1 MNVPF
6 IQVNLF
12 QKLAKSAEHVMYQII
27 LNVKTKIK
35 TTICVHNVF
44 CRYSELTIFMNNEQ
58 FVVILWLVDAKIRAS
73 DKDLPV
79 LLEYTHPSQH
89 PVSKTCGSIGCHCK
103 A

>member
-1 MNVPF
+1 
-6 IQVNLF
+6 
-12 QKLAKSAEHVMYQII
+12 
-27 LNVKTKIK
+27 
-35 TTICVHNVF
+35 
-44 CRYSELTIFMNNEQ
+44 MNNEQ